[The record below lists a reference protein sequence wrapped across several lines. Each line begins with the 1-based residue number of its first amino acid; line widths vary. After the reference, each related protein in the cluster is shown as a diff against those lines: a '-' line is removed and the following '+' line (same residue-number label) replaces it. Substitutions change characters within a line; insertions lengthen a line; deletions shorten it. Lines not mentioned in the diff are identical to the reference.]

1 MMKRFMKT
9 ITGKTILFIL
19 CIFTL
24 AAVILSSLA
33 AFLYIEEDFYTKEKG
48 TLYEEIIDG
57 KLENDFY
64 DLMIDNVHEDNA
76 EAITEADRGN
86 LIFRISDD
94 EGKAVVS
101 SEGASSLSSF
111 DGNRSYYVIFNE
123 EGNIQDIYNTKY
135 SLSDE
140 VKNNKIY
147 TVDYAIADK
156 EGVNDFYSFVKTF
169 FEPAYALRYW
179 IYGIIVCAALALIG
193 SFVALMSVSG
203 RVNDSDEIEAGPLNF
218 IPFDLLCAGCAALF
232 VLYCLFCGS
241 ISHSDMSDLI
251 MIVIGILLAACLLL
265 GLCMSMASRIKQKTL
280 LRKSFCW
287 WVIEKCLAVIRWI
300 WQLFIKTLKG
310 ILSFCRQIPLVWKS
324 ALIISAACLIEIVI
338 MISLDCS
345 EEYVVFWFLR
355 SLILVPAVLY
365 LVMCMRRLQKGSE
378 ALAAGDLSY
387 QIDTKHMYYDLKKHG
402 EDLNSI
408 AKGMSIAVEERMKSE
423 RMKTELITNV
433 SHDIKTPLTS
443 IINYADLISKEKSL
457 NKRTKEYAEVLLKQS
472 ERLKRLLED
481 LVEASKASTGNLEV
495 NLAPCDASMFI
506 LQSQGEYADRFEQ
519 ADLTLI
525 CEKPDHEVM
534 IMADGRRMWRI
545 FDNLMSNIC
554 KYAQSGTRVYLSL
567 KEEDDKAVITFRNTS
582 RDELNISE
590 EELMERFTRG
600 DASRSSEGN
609 GLGLSIARSLAEL
622 QSGTMDLSIDGDL
635 FKVILSF
642 PLI

>member
-1 MMKRFMKT
+1 MKRFFRT
-9 ITGKTILFIL
+9 IIGKALLFIV
-19 CIFTL
+19 CIA
-24 AAVILSSLA
+24 AAVTLIAGTCAAVYILGNGMS
-33 AFLYIEEDFYTKEKG
+33 FYQNTEQEIKDSTEQRIASG
-48 TLYEEIIDG
+48 PANDCMYSYLYEGRGSAYDAGCRIYQNGAEIYRSQGEEPDS
-57 KLENDFY
+57 KNHYYF
-64 DLMIDNVHEDNA
+64 DLAVEKHKEEFDPGSIWYNIYTA
-76 EAITEADRGN
+76 SEAAADQDTEYYTV
-86 LIFRISDD
+86 RIVLNES
-94 EGKAVVS
+94 S
-101 SEGASSLSSF
+101 SEVMYIRASEYLI
-111 DGNRSYYVIFNE
+111 DLLWQIR
-123 EGNIQDIYNTKY
+123 
-135 SLSDE
+135 
-140 VKNNKIY
+140 
-147 TVDYAIADK
+147 YA
-156 EGVNDFYSFVKTF
+156 V
-169 FEPAYALRYW
+169 
-179 IYGIIVCAALALIG
+179 YGIIPAALIIMIF
-193 SFVALMSVSG
+193 SFIQLMKAAG
-203 RVNDSDEIEAGPLNF
+203 HRPDTEEIYPGPLYKV
-218 IPFDLLCAGCAALF
+218 PFDLLVVVSLIFGISALAVIMNISSGIDLYEFTGAGA
-232 VLYCLFCGS
+232 V
-241 ISHSDMSDLI
+241 
-251 MIVIGILLAACLLL
+251 GILGLIVGT
-265 GLCMSMASRIKQKTL
+265 GLCMSAAVRIKLHTFIQNNICWMILMILWKWCLKIWELLKKLFRFNMELLGNLPLMWKTCLFLAAVCFLEAVVIVVTRRSVEFEIL
-280 LRKSFCW
+280 LFLM
-287 WVIEKCLAVIRWI
+287 EKML
-300 WQLFIKTLKG
+300 
-310 ILSFCRQIPLVWKS
+310 
-324 ALIISAACLIEIVI
+324 
-338 MISLDCS
+338 
-345 EEYVVFWFLR
+345 
-355 SLILVPAVLY
+355 LVPGVLY
-365 LVMCMRRLQKGSE
+365 FVLCLQRLKRGGT
-378 ALAAGDLSY
+378 ALAEGDLSY
-387 QIDTKHMYYDLKKHG
+387 QTDTKGLFWELKEHAD
-402 EDLNSI
+402 DLNRI
-408 AKGMSIAVEERMKSE
+408 AGGMAIAVEDRIKSE